1 MDFLTYLF
9 AALILAF
16 AFWRAIECYKENHLF
31 LCSLYATFYLTG
43 CLSFVVEEV
52 LTRVVII

>member
-31 LCSLYATFYLTG
+31 LCSLYATFYLSG
-43 CLSFVVEEV
+43 VFSLVGEA
-52 LTRVVII
+52 LLK